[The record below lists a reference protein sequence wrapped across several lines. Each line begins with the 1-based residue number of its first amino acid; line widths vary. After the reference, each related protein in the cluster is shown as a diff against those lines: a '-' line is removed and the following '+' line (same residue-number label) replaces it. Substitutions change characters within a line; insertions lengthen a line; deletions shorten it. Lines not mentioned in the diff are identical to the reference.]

1 MPRRRAL
8 NEQIQRCQRRVELRE
23 RDAVKAKSQLKDA
36 IAFVRSTRTSLQSER
51 AELASL
57 RAKTTK
63 IKETGL
69 KRDFLRPDGLSQ
81 IRHHRFRQLLQWEYE
96 SAGAATPKWI
106 DEISA
111 EDVANIKTATL
122 IERYV
127 QGDGKLSG
135 LIDPNAMRAAVK
147 RIKSQMA
154 VLMGGGEASEESNDL
169 NAVLAGWDPALAA
182 KEVADWRIEAGV
194 TVENAVTISRRNL
207 LATTSFCCA
216 KIDRDWLDDLALR
229 LVARLRQSDVRP
241 EPAEGKA
248 ASAIEISVGR
258 KKERSLARVENDIR
272 LMEAVAVFATPGA
285 MAAGYW
291 QGLSADER
299 EYCANWFGANRDL
312 VMRLG
317 ARVGS
322 TATFRK
328 LKGREEAFRLHYG
341 ATSKIEP
348 RIWAREGESVALQAE
363 TPRQLIEE
371 ARHALVDLSLRSHLV
386 SLPKDRTRFIDL
398 GAWTG
403 NETIQQDGFDVAK
416 LATKTFLSEARDAAE
431 IQVMQGT
438 NPLAMTVGLVSWK
451 SAEGTERQAPLF
463 LAMAEFDET
472 AKTIRRVSDFAVNGA
487 LLRRIA
493 IEFPAL
499 AGTDDGFESASRKIA
514 FRAPVGDVFAKVV
527 AAVNGRAPQLEKAI
541 LRIDDDCLIGSFD
554 SSRAVLERR
563 LNLAAFPHLV
573 ENPIVV
579 MLAQGAKHEIVYGE
593 FDAERARSRPD
604 DSQAVAVKA
613 CLGGTS
619 FILEGP
625 PGTGKTQTI
634 AAMVEA
640 LGEQGKRVLV
650 SAAMPGAVEVVGR
663 RLSGAVAFKA
673 CAMRSGQFDASAAGP
688 QAETQ
693 TGRANV
699 VIGTPMALTKELA
712 SDEKFDVLIVDEA
725 SQLRLSHALALCG
738 HISQIIVAGDSRQL
752 QPRDADTG
760 DLSEASLLARARLAA
775 FPVIMLESHY
785 RSQHQSLIA
794 WSNLFSYDSKLKPIM
809 GPLLLGDAGLAV
821 SYLGKARRV
830 QRDGLLVNVEEA
842 EAIATECVRWAK
854 DGRRTVGVAAL
865 TQGQRDLIRETV
877 ERELAKAGLS
887 AASAGSDNKFFSVA
901 EPFFIRTAGAV
912 QGEER
917 DVMIVSLGVA
927 PNAQGKINQSV
938 GALSRPD
945 GLAVAN
951 VMLSRARLRTVVYSS
966 IAPWEINLAS
976 MTAGMFLIASILRM
990 GTVVGSLELIGN
1002 NIFTDFATEQWRA
1015 HLFVVDGQE
1024 IYGITHPDIA
1034 DHYIIGAVLRERAL
1048 GLPREKLLTSID
1060 KRMEAYGWNISI
1072 FPSRNIR
1079 LATNFINHEVDNIVR
1094 RSRDGS
1100 LF

>member
-8 NEQIQRCQRRVELRE
+8 NERIQRCQRRIELRE

-36 IAFVRSTRTSLQSER
+36 IAFVRSTWQSLQSER

-63 IKETGL
+63 IKENGL

-81 IRHHRFRQLLQWEYE
+81 IRHHRFRQLLKWEYE
-96 SAGAATPKWI
+96 SAGADTPKWI

-122 IERYV
+122 IERYA

-154 VLMGGGEASEESNDL
+154 VLMGGGEASEELNDL

-194 TVENAVTISRRNL
+194 TAEYAVTISRRNL

-216 KIDRDWLDDLALR
+216 KIDGDWLDDLALR

-299 EYCANWFGANRDL
+299 KYCATWFGANRDL

-328 LKGREEAFRLHYG
+328 LKGREADFRLHYG

-348 RIWAREGESVALQAE
+348 RIWAREGEIVALQAE
-363 TPRQLIEE
+363 TPTQLVEE

-386 SLPKDRTRFIDL
+386 SLPKDRTRFIEL

-403 NETIQQDGFDVAK
+403 NETIHQDGFDVAK
-416 LATKTFLSEARDAAE
+416 LATKSFLSEARDAAE
-431 IQVMQGT
+431 VQVMQGT

-451 SAEGTERQAPLF
+451 SADGAERQAPLF
-463 LAMAEFDET
+463 LAMAEFDEA
-472 AKTIRRVSDFAVNGA
+472 AKTIRRVSDFTLNGA

-499 AGTDDGFESASRKIA
+499 AGTDDGFESLSHEIA
-514 FRAPVGDVFAKVV
+514 FRTPVGDVFTKVV
-527 AAVNGRAPQLEKAI
+527 AAVNGRAPQSEKAI
-541 LRIDDDCLIGSFD
+541 LKVDDGCLIGSFD
-554 SSRAVLERR
+554 SSRSVLERR
-563 LNLAAFPHLV
+563 LNLQVFPRLV
-573 ENPIVV
+573 ENPVVV
-579 MLAQGAKHEIVYGE
+579 MLAQGAKHEIIYGE
-593 FDAERARSRPD
+593 FDAGKARSRPD

-640 LGEQGKRVLV
+640 LSGQGKRILV

-663 RLSGAVAFKA
+663 RLSGATAFKS
-673 CAMRSGQFDASAAGP
+673 CAMRSGQIYAGATGLQADP
-688 QAETQ
+688 QSEE
-693 TGRANV
+693 ANV
-699 VIGTPMALTKELA
+699 VIGTPMALTKELP

-725 SQLRLSHALALCG
+725 SQLRLSHALTLCG
-738 HISQIIVAGDSRQL
+738 HVKQIIVAGDSRQL
-752 QPRDADTG
+752 QPRDADVG
-760 DLSEASLLARARLAA
+760 DVSEASLLARARLAG
-775 FPVIMLESHY
+775 FPTIMLENHY
-785 RSQHQSLIA
+785 RSQHHSLIG
-794 WSNLFSYDSKLKPIM
+794 WSNLFSYELKLKPNM
-809 GPLLLGDAGLAV
+809 GPLLLGDAGFAV

-830 QRDGLLVNVEEA
+830 QRDGLQINVEEA

-877 ERELAKAGLS
+877 ERELGKAGLS
-887 AASAGSDNKFFSVA
+887 AASKGPDNKFFSA
-901 EPFFIRTAGAV
+901 TEPFFIRTAGAV

-927 PNAQGKINQSV
+927 PNAQGKISQNL

-966 IAPWEINLAS
+966 IAPREINLAS
-976 MTAGMFLIASILRM
+976 MTAGMFLIASILRI
-990 GTVVGSLELIGN
+990 GTVVGSLELIGDN
-1002 NIFTDFATEQWRA
+1002 LFSNVTTEKWRA
-1015 HLFVVDGQE
+1015 HKLIVDGE
-1024 IYGITHPDIA
+1024 EVYGIIHPQFA
-1034 DHYIIGAVLRERAL
+1034 DRYAVALAFSDKNPMRFTAEERYTPAAK
-1048 GLPREKLLTSID
+1048 KLD
-1060 KRMEAYGWNISI
+1060 DWGWKVLIEND
-1072 FPSRNIR
+1072 R
-1079 LATNFINHEVDNIVR
+1079 LR
-1094 RSRDGS
+1094 RSSDPEGTARY
-1100 LF
+1100 LTRRIENMLM